1 MGLFDTPLRAAAM
14 GVLALA
20 ATVLAAALVLRR
32 PLWRAHVLV
41 LVSLAVGLVMLSN
54 ALR

>member
-1 MGLFDTPLRAAAM
+1 MWLFDTPLREAAL

-20 ATVLAAALVLRR
+20 LIVLAAALILRR
-32 PLWRAHVLV
+32 PRWRAHVLV